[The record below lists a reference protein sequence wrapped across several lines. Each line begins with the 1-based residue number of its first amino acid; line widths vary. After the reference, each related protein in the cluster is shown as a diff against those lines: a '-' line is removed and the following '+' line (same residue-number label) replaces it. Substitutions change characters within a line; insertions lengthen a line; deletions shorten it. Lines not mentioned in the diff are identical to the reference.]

1 MNLTNISKKFIAST
15 WMLAEASKDLKLKM
29 AACCCRY
36 GYESIVDPGLASEIN
51 EVRISII
58 RVINISK
65 RLKNER

>member
-1 MNLTNISKKFIAST
+1 
-15 WMLAEASKDLKLKM
+15 MLAEAGKDLKLKM
-29 AACCCRY
+29 AACCCCRY

>member
-1 MNLTNISKKFIAST
+1 
-15 WMLAEASKDLKLKM
+15 MLAEASKDLKLKM
-29 AACCCRY
+29 AACCCCCRY

-65 RLKNER
+65 RVENER

>member
-1 MNLTNISKKFIAST
+1 
-15 WMLAEASKDLKLKM
+15 MLAEPSKDLKLKM
-29 AACCCRY
+29 AACCCCRY
-36 GYESIVDPGLASEIN
+36 GYKSIVDPGLASEIN